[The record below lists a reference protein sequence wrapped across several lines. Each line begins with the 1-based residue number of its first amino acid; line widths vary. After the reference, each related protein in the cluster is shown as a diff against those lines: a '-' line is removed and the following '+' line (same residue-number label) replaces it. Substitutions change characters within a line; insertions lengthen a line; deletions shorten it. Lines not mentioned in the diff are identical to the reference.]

1 MHYYKKLFLL
11 LIFHVIALTP
21 QLKAQSLSGGLSLTG
36 KVADETGAPVASA
49 TVSILSVKDTAVI
62 KGSLT
67 DEKGSYTFNHL
78 SPGDFFVSVSFVG
91 FSTMRSTLIHLN
103 ELNGTVSLPVLTITH
118 SETTLTGV
126 TITAAK
132 PLIEHQAG
140 KTVVH
145 IGSSILAIGN
155 NALEILD
162 RVPGVSLDQNNHV
175 SLHGKQDVAIMING
189 KPTYLTADQLAGV
202 LGGMDGARIESIE
215 VMTTP
220 PANYGAAGSAGL
232 INIRLK
238 NHHEQGLTGSLT
250 AGAGYGR
257 FLRDNTGFNFDYEHG
272 KLNLYGSLA
281 RSDVK
286 GLSTITI
293 DRLVHQGA
301 LSAAYDQVTT
311 TRVPAHN
318 NNVQLGAEYDLSPA
332 STIGAAFSGYL
343 NSSRDDL
350 YDLTTIGKLS
360 APIDS
365 LLHSGSQSANTFHN
379 YSINLNDR
387 YKLDKKGQQLSL
399 DLDYSRVNNNSD
411 YRDTNRFYLPDGTLL
426 HDPQVLT
433 NRTPSLINIYVAK
446 ADYTNPLTK
455 NLTFEAGVKFS
466 KVTSDNNLMA
476 QVLKDHTYINDTSRT
491 NHFFYQERISAGYFN
506 FKGTLHTLEFQ
517 AGLRAEFTRS
527 AGDLVGGMLTKRSYM
542 DFFPSLSLTQP
553 LDPKNTVAF
562 SYSRRVDRPA
572 YSKLN
577 PFKFPLDPYTADLG
591 NAFLNPQYTN
601 ALELGFTHDQA
612 FTLTLGYSHTAHA
625 IMPIVFTEGNV
636 SMQTDRNI
644 DEVNSWNISAD
655 VPCQLAKWWNANIS
669 LNGFYNRFRSDTL
682 AGRSINTGSPAF
694 SVKAAQAFHL
704 GSYSSE
710 LQVNYKSAHTSGILD
725 FKSRYYADIALSRT
739 FLEKRVALTLA
750 VSDVFRTRY
759 IRDESHLLNN
769 DFTFAYRYD
778 SRIVR
783 LEFNY
788 KFGSGKRKQLHRTGA
803 ENEKDRVTQGA

>member
-21 QLKAQSLSGGLSLTG
+21 QLKAQSLPAGLSLTG
-36 KVADETGAPVASA
+36 KIADETGAPVASA
-49 TVSILSVKDTAVI
+49 TVSILSAKDTAAI

-67 DEKGSYTFNHL
+67 DEKGNYTFNHL

-91 FSTMRSTLIHLN
+91 FSTMRSSLIHLS
-103 ELNGTVSLPVLTITH
+103 EINGTVSLPVLTVTH
-118 SETTLTGV
+118 SAISLTGV
-126 TITAAK
+126 TIAATK
-132 PLIEHQAG
+132 PLVEHQAG
-140 KTVVH
+140 KTIVH
-145 IGSSILAIGN
+145 VGNSILAIGN

-162 RVPGVSLDQNNHV
+162 RIPGVSLDQNNHV
-175 SLHGKQDVAIMING
+175 SFRGKQDVVIMING

-202 LGGMDGARIESIE
+202 LGGMDGGRIESIE

-238 NHHEQGLTGSLT
+238 SHREQGLTGSLT

-272 KLNLYGSLA
+272 KLNLYGSLV

-293 DRLVHQGA
+293 DRLVHQGT

-311 TRVPAHN
+311 TRVPTHN

-332 STIGAAFSGYL
+332 NTIGAAFSGYL

-350 YDLTTIGKLS
+350 YDLTTIGNLS

-365 LLHSGSQSANTFHN
+365 LLHSASQSANAFHN

-466 KVTSDNNLMA
+466 KVTSDNNLLA
-476 QVLKDHTYINDTSRT
+476 QVLKDHIYINDTSRT
-491 NHFFYQERISAGYFN
+491 NHFLYQERISAGYFN

-517 AGLRAEFTRS
+517 AGLRAEFTHS

-601 ALELGFTHDQA
+601 ALELGFTHDQT

-655 VPCQLAKWWNANIS
+655 VPCQLTKWWNANIS

-682 AGRSINTGSPAF
+682 AGRSINTGTPAF
-694 SVKAAQAFHL
+694 SVKTTQAFHL

-739 FLEKRVALTLA
+739 FLEKRAAFTLA

-788 KFGSGKRKQLHRTGA
+788 KFGSRKRKQPHTTGA
-803 ENEKDRVTQGA
+803 ENEKDRVTQGS